1 MAITKTPIDLLIN
14 ARWILPIRPAET
26 ILEHHSIAIDK
37 GKIVA
42 IEPIAEA
49 TAQFSATTTLDLSNQ
64 LLMPGLINAHGHS
77 AMSLL
82 RGIADDKPLHNWLN
96 EDIWPAE
103 ERWVSEEFVRDG
115 TNIAIGEMLLSG
127 TTCFSDQ
134 YFFPET
140 IAEQAQNAGIRAQVG
155 FPILDFPTAWGSGPD
170 DYLSKG
176 LKLFD
181 KYRNSDLIN
190 IAFAPHA
197 TYTVGDDAFAKI
209 VTMANET
216 DAAVQ
221 IHLHETAQEVYD
233 ALQAE
238 GMRPIERLNNLGLL
252 SPRLQCVHMTQLN
265 DDDIVLLS
273 ENRCHVIHCPQSNMK
288 LASGSC
294 EVNKLQK
301 NGINVALGTDGAAS
315 NNALD
320 MFNELQSAALLG
332 KLVAKDATAVSA
344 FNALEMATI
353 NGAKALGLEESTGS
367 LEIGKQADII
377 SIDLSDFRQQP
388 LYNPIS
394 QLVYTNISQHV
405 SHVWV
410 SGKAL
415 VSNSKLTT
423 LSETE
428 LATSASHWQQ
438 KVSNNN
444 L

>member
-1 MAITKTPIDLLIN
+1 MATSKTPIDLLIN
-14 ARWILPIRPAET
+14 ARWVLPIRPAET
-26 ILEHHSIAIDK
+26 ILEHHSVAINQGKIIAIK
-37 GKIVA
+37 
-42 IEPIAEA
+42 PTSEA
-49 TAQFSATTTLDLSNQ
+49 TAHFNADSTIDLGQQ

-77 AMSLL
+77 AMTLL
-82 RGIADDKPLHNWLN
+82 RGITDDKPLHNWLN

-103 ERWVSEEFVRDG
+103 AKWVSEEFVRDG

-140 IAEQAQNAGIRAQVG
+140 IAEQAQTAGIRAQVG

-181 KYRNSDLIN
+181 KYRNSELIN

-238 GMRPIERLNNLGLL
+238 GVRPIERLKNLGLL

-265 DDDIVLLS
+265 DADIALLS

-294 EVNKLQK
+294 EVDKLQK

-320 MFNELQSAALLG
+320 MFSELQSAALLG
-332 KLVAKDATAVSA
+332 KLVAKDATAISA

-353 NGAKALGLEESTGS
+353 NGAIALGLDESIGS
-367 LEIGKQADII
+367 LEVGKHADMIAV
-377 SIDLSDFRQQP
+377 DLSDFRQQP

-394 QLVYTNISQHV
+394 QLVYTNVSQQVTHA
-405 SHVWV
+405 WV
-410 SGKAL
+410 SGKVL
-415 VSNSKLTT
+415 VSGGKLTT
-423 LSETE
+423 LSEAE
-428 LATSASHWQQ
+428 LATSAINWQQ
-438 KVSNNN
+438 KICNHN

>member
-1 MAITKTPIDLLIN
+1 MAITKIQIDLLIN
-14 ARWILPIRPAET
+14 TRWIVPIRPAET
-26 ILEHHSIAIDK
+26 ILEHHSIAINK
-37 GKIVA
+37 GEIVA
-42 IEPIAEA
+42 IAPIAEA
-49 TAQFSATTTLDLSNQ
+49 IAQFNATSTLDLSDQ

-103 ERWVSEEFVRDG
+103 GKWVCDEFVRDG

-140 IAEQAQNAGIRAQVG
+140 VAEQAQNAGIRAQVG
-155 FPILDFPTAWGSGPD
+155 FPILDFATAWGSGPD

-190 IAFAPHA
+190 IAFAPHS
-197 TYTVGDDAFAKI
+197 TYTLSDNAFTKI

-233 ALQAE
+233 ALQTDGE
-238 GMRPIERLNNLGLL
+238 RPIERLKKLGLL

-265 DDDIVLLS
+265 DNDIALLS
-273 ENRCHVIHCPQSNMK
+273 ENCCHIIHCPQSNMK

-294 EVNKLQK
+294 EVDKLQK

-320 MFNELQSAALLG
+320 MFSELQSAALLG

-353 NGAKALGLEESTGS
+353 NGAKALGVDESVGS
-367 LEIGKQADII
+367 LEIGKQADMVA
-377 SIDLSDFRQQP
+377 IDLSDFRQQP

-415 VSNSKLTT
+415 VSNGSLTT

-428 LATSASHWQQ
+428 LAKSAIHWQQ
-438 KVSNNN
+438 KISKSS
-444 L
+444 